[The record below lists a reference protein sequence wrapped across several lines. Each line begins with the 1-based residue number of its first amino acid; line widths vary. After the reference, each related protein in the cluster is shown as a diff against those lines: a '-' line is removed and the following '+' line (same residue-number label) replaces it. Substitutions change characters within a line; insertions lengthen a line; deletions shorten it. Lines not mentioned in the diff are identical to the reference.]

1 MSDDQH
7 CIIYQCNDLY
17 NLSMHN
23 QLFGHNKKKKKNNND
38 HYPGRRP
45 TDSLGPTNTY
55 MYIKL
60 IMLNE
65 KGGSMH
71 MTQSDVTV
79 STADHDFL
87 YYGVM

>member
-1 MSDDQH
+1 MTFT
-7 CIIYQCNDLY
+7 IYQCIINCL
-17 NLSMHN
+17 
-23 QLFGHNKKKKKNNND
+23 GITKTKKNNND

-55 MYIKL
+55 MHIKL

-65 KGGSMH
+65 KGVSMH
-71 MTQSDVTV
+71 MTQSNVRV